1 MGLGV
6 APWDDLPTEEAMTTI
21 LPERVKDRIRELEQ
35 ELEKSKAEN
44 ERLVK
49 RFRDEFS
56 ISVNNAEEMREWK
69 ARAEKAEAQLVR
81 QRPLIDAAMG
91 AGIMTT
97 KDGAGISF
105 NFFTNEDDKRSILRA
120 ALAYREGEK

>member
-1 MGLGV
+1 
-6 APWDDLPTEEAMTTI
+6 MTTI